1 MDPYYF
7 LDLQLEPDETDESDV
22 SDVSDES
29 DEEIQ
34 LHDLIEVSPWGHWD
48 LDTKERSII
57 TYKDEYF
64 SRIKFDNDDKV
75 FTFYRGKVIAKRF
88 KLSLVEM

>member
-7 LDLQLEPDETDESDV
+7 LDLRLIPVPFQVEPE
-22 SDVSDES
+22 
-29 DEEIQ
+29 
-34 LHDLIEVSPWGHWD
+34 LHDLIEETACGNWD